1 MLEPRIQQH
10 FFESAD
16 LSYQAAEAMARPIAD
31 AAQAIVDCVTAG
43 GRIWVHG
50 RGVAQAPALLLGAA
64 LSGRFERERPG
75 LAAMV
80 LAVDPLLLSEAR
92 ASESAAPA
100 VTQLRVL
107 GQAGDVLVAF
117 ALRPDDALLAAG
129 AVAGGLS
136 LNDRRTSGTQI
147 EDQAIELKSGG
158 RIREAIGDKG
168 HINVTSYNRVA
179 LVTGEVPAD
188 ADKAAVEKA
197 IAGIEG
203 VTNVVNEL
211 EVGANSTI
219 STRSSDT
226 LITTRVKSGLVDAKD
241 VQANA
246 IKVVT
251 ERGNV
256 YLMGRVS
263 EREAV
268 RATDIARSQPSV
280 MKVVRVFEIL
290 TDEQLANL
298 K

>member
-1 MLEPRIQQH
+1 MNMHTSLRSSQVRRHP
-10 FFESAD
+10 
-16 LSYQAAEAMARPIAD
+16 LAATVLVGAL
-31 AAQAIVDCVTAG
+31 T
-43 GRIWVHG
+43 
-50 RGVAQAPALLLGAA
+50 VATLASLQGCIALLG
-64 LSGRFERERPG
+64 
-75 LAAMV
+75 
-80 LAVDPLLLSEAR
+80 
-92 ASESAAPA
+92 
-100 VTQLRVL
+100 
-107 GQAGDVLVAF
+107 
-117 ALRPDDALLAAG
+117 AG
-129 AVAGGLS
+129 AVAGGMS
-136 LNDRRTSGTQI
+136 LNDRRTGGTQI

-158 RIREAIGDKG
+158 RLREAIGEKG
-168 HINVTSYNRVA
+168 HINITSYNRIV
-179 LVTGEVPAD
+179 LISGEVPTD
-188 ADKAAVEKA
+188 ADKAAAEKA

-226 LITTRVKSGLVDAKD
+226 VITTRVKSGLIDAKD
-241 VQANA
+241 LQSSA

-256 YLMGRVS
+256 YLMGRVT

-268 RATDIARSQPSV
+268 RASEVARAQPSV

>member
-1 MLEPRIQQH
+1 MNLH
-10 FFESAD
+10 TSART
-16 LSYQAAEAMARPIAD
+16 SQARRARPRHPLLT
-31 AAQAIVDCVTAG
+31 TALVG
-43 GRIWVHG
+43 ALAVGTLASLQGCI
-50 RGVAQAPALLLGAA
+50 ALLG
-64 LSGRFERERPG
+64 
-75 LAAMV
+75 
-80 LAVDPLLLSEAR
+80 
-92 ASESAAPA
+92 
-100 VTQLRVL
+100 
-107 GQAGDVLVAF
+107 
-117 ALRPDDALLAAG
+117 AG

-136 LNDRRTSGTQI
+136 LNDRRTGGTQI

-168 HINVTSYNRVA
+168 HINVTSYNRTA

-211 EVGANSTI
+211 EVGANSSI

-226 LITTRVKSGLVDAKD
+226 VITTRVKSALIDAKD
-241 VQANA
+241 LQSSA
-246 IKVVT
+246 IKVVS

-256 YLMGRVS
+256 YLMGRVT

-268 RATDIARSQPSV
+268 RASEVARAQPSV

-290 TDEQLANL
+290 TEEQLGNL

>member
-1 MLEPRIQQH
+1 MTH
-10 FFESAD
+10 HTTS
-16 LSYQAAEAMARPIAD
+16 SQARRRQPLLR
-31 AAQAIVDCVTAG
+31 TALVG
-43 GRIWVHG
+43 ALTFATLASMQGCI
-50 RGVAQAPALLLGAA
+50 ALLG
-64 LSGRFERERPG
+64 
-75 LAAMV
+75 V
-80 LAVDPLLLSEAR
+80 
-92 ASESAAPA
+92 
-100 VTQLRVL
+100 
-107 GQAGDVLVAF
+107 
-117 ALRPDDALLAAG
+117 G
-129 AVAGGLS
+129 AVAGGMS
-136 LNDRRTSGTQI
+136 LNDRRTGGTQI
-147 EDQAIELKSGG
+147 EDQSIELKSGG

-168 HINVTSYNRVA
+168 HINVTSYNRIA
-179 LVTGEVPAD
+179 LITGEVPAD

-226 LITTRVKSGLVDAKD
+226 VITTRVKSGLVDAKD
-241 VQANA
+241 LQSGA

-263 EREAV
+263 EREAG
-268 RATDIARSQPSV
+268 RASEIARAQPSV

>member
-1 MLEPRIQQH
+1 M
-10 FFESAD
+10 
-16 LSYQAAEAMARPIAD
+16 
-31 AAQAIVDCVTAG
+31 
-43 GRIWVHG
+43 
-50 RGVAQAPALLLGAA
+50 
-64 LSGRFERERPG
+64 
-75 LAAMV
+75 
-80 LAVDPLLLSEAR
+80 
-92 ASESAAPA
+92 
-100 VTQLRVL
+100 
-107 GQAGDVLVAF
+107 
-117 ALRPDDALLAAG
+117 
-129 AVAGGLS
+129 
-136 LNDRRTSGTQI
+136 
-147 EDQAIELKSGG
+147 
-158 RIREAIGDKG
+158 
-168 HINVTSYNRVA
+168 
-179 LVTGEVPAD
+179 PAD

>member
-1 MLEPRIQQH
+1 MNLHTSSPSQVRRRH
-10 FFESAD
+10 PLVTTA
-16 LSYQAAEAMARPIAD
+16 LVGALTIASL
-31 AAQAIVDCVTAG
+31 ASLQGCV
-43 GRIWVHG
+43 
-50 RGVAQAPALLLGAA
+50 LLLG
-64 LSGRFERERPG
+64 
-75 LAAMV
+75 
-80 LAVDPLLLSEAR
+80 
-92 ASESAAPA
+92 
-100 VTQLRVL
+100 
-107 GQAGDVLVAF
+107 
-117 ALRPDDALLAAG
+117 AG

-147 EDQAIELKSGG
+147 EDQSIELKSGG
-158 RIREAIGDKG
+158 RIRDAIGDKA
-168 HINVTSYNRVA
+168 HINVTSYDRIA
-179 LVTGEVPAD
+179 LISGEVPTD

-197 IAGIEG
+197 VAGIEG